1 MAQYIIPTIFTAVDK
16 MSAPM
21 LRMGSGLR
29 GLTTLAG
36 EQGARLQR
44 QLGNISTS
52 AMNTAKNAGIAG
64 AAIVAPLGLAVKT
77 AVDFEDKMADIG
89 KTTGLTGRDLKVFG
103 EGILTISKT
112 TRSGVDD
119 LLKIGEIGGQ
129 LGVATNELLSF
140 TAAADKFNIAL
151 GKDYG
156 GGVEEAISSVGKI
169 NTLFAQTRALN
180 ISESITRAGSV
191 INELGAQGAGTSQ
204 NINDFIL
211 RIGALPD
218 ALKPSMT
225 ATAALG
231 TLFQEMGIDAQIGAG
246 GLTQLLLDASKNM
259 GGFAA
264 QLKITTAQA
273 SELLKSDPTAFASRF
288 AVSLNGMPVEQTAM
302 LFKKLSI
309 ASNEEIKVL
318 GALGSG
324 TERLTALQNI
334 ANKAFEQGTSLSNEA
349 AKKNETLAAKLQIA
363 KNNVQALSIVVGTE
377 LVPVITN
384 LIGKVTPVITAISE
398 WVKNHRVLSGI
409 IIRSVAALGVL
420 ALVVSGTAFAIGTVT
435 KAIWLWNIA
444 LKVVG
449 ATQGFV
455 AVVTGTLTGSML
467 TQAGAARGAA
477 LGIQLM
483 NTSALGLLATF
494 TKLAAVTGIVYGI
507 MKLMDKKDEAK
518 ERMNAILAHLPAG
531 VDKEKFSNQFQD
543 ILSPGHI
550 SLMDRLKGVK
560 SVYPQSMY
568 DSLGKIYYDD
578 PKAKQDSIIENMP
591 KMSADYMQQADS
603 AYKAMN
609 KADSNTAIHLSV
621 NVNGNNVSVNGSD
634 STGGAVPVFVTQ
646 TGYKTA

>member
-21 LRMGSGLR
+21 LRMKSGLSS
-29 GLTTLAG
+29 LSTIAG

-44 QLGNISTS
+44 RLGDISAT
-52 AMNTAKNAGIAG
+52 AMNTAKNAGIMG
-64 AAIVAPLGLAVKT
+64 ASMLAPLGLAANS
-77 AVDFEDKMADIG
+77 AVDFEDKMSDIA
-89 KTTGLTGRDLKVFG
+89 KTTGLAGKDLKLFG

-112 TRSGVDD
+112 TRSGIDD

-129 LGVATNELLSF
+129 LGVAKDELISF

-156 GGVEEAISSVGKI
+156 GGVAEAISSVGKI
-169 NTLFAQTRALN
+169 NTLFAQTRNLK

-211 RIGALPD
+211 RMGALPD

-231 TLFQEMGIDAQIGAG
+231 TLFEEMGIDAQIGAG
-246 GLTQLLLDASKNM
+246 GLTQLFLDASKNM
-259 GGFAA
+259 AGFSA
-264 QLKITTAQA
+264 QMKITTAQA
-273 SELLKSDPTAFASRF
+273 SEMLKTDPTAFATRF
-288 AVSLNGMPVEQTAM
+288 AVSLKGMPVEQTAL

-324 TERLTALQNI
+324 TERLTALQQI
-334 ANKAFEQGTSLSNEA
+334 ANTEFAQGTSLTNEA
-349 AKKNETLAAKLQIA
+349 AKKNETLAAKMAIA
-363 KNNVQALSIVVGTE
+363 KNNIQALSITVGTE
-377 LVPVITN
+377 LVPVLTKI
-384 LIGKVTPVITAISE
+384 IGKITPVISTISE
-398 WVKNHRVLSGI
+398 WVSNHKALAGI
-409 IIRSVAALGVL
+409 ILKSVAVIGTL
-420 ALVVSGTAFAIGTVT
+420 ALVVSGAAFAVGTVT
-435 KAIWLWNIA
+435 KAIWLWNMA
-444 LKVVG
+444 LKVAG

-455 AVVTGTLTGSML
+455 AVVTGTLNGAL
-467 TQAGAARGAA
+467 LAQAGASRGAA
-477 LGIQLM
+477 LGIQVM

-494 TKLAAVTGIVYGI
+494 TKLAAVTGIVYGV
-507 MKLMDKKDEAK
+507 MKLMDKKDEQK
-518 ERMNAILAHLPAG
+518 DRMNAILAHLPAG

-543 ILSPGHI
+543 IISPGHI
-550 SLMDRLKGVK
+550 SLVDRLKGVK
-560 SVYPQSMY
+560 SLYPQSLY
-568 DSLGKIYYDD
+568 DSLGKQFYDD

-591 KMSADYMQQADS
+591 KISEEYMRQADS
-603 AYKAMN
+603 AYQSIN
-609 KADSNTAIHLSV
+609 KTDTAIHLSV
-621 NVNGNNVSVNGSD
+621 NVNGNDVSVSGKDN
-634 STGGAVPVFVTQ
+634 TGGAVPVFVTR